1 MQCKF
6 CGQRQH
12 RKCYGYLDN
21 DALLDTH
28 ICYTCLLIAEPSLCV
43 EMKNLCLLRQVIW
56 IIATEGYPLAERNI
70 VHRLGEKS
78 RPILYS
84 QYFDTISGD
93 CYVKDIKAIS
103 ERLLSEKYLRKIHG
117 ISKKKAKKC
126 EKRPQLPPYEF
137 TTEGKARLYREYFN
151 PTFKIE
157 NYVCY

>member
-21 DALLDTH
+21 DTLLDTH

-78 RPILYS
+78 RPMLYS
-84 QYFDTISGD
+84 QYSDIITGD

-126 EKRPQLPPYEF
+126 DKKPQLPPYEF

-151 PTFKIE
+151 PSFKIE
-157 NYVCY
+157 NYVSY